1 MTITRIGITIIRNKI
16 VFLEINIKEII
27 LIAIK
32 NRTKKPKDN
41 FNSNDSNNNN
51 FNNRGNN
58 NTVYTEQDVIQGIN
72 KEEFR
77 KMPS

>member
-1 MTITRIGITIIRNKI
+1 M
-16 VFLEINIKEII
+16 FLQINIKEII

-72 KEEFR
+72 TEEFR